1 MIVYIKYKIGNA
13 VIVEVIEASRIV
25 SEAVIRIFQKST
37 GAEVVTV
44 QPRDVIELVVNP
56 TAEIALKEQV

>member
-37 GAEVVTV
+37 GAEVIAV
-44 QPRDVIELVVNP
+44 QPRDVIELVVNS